1 VPSPRPGCDLLNF
14 ISVSVHRFSRHRD
27 FAPPFKLHSS
37 ETHYKPLKDNVNA
50 SRLIKAGKR
59 SSFV

>member
-1 VPSPRPGCDLLNF
+1 MSAFAR
-14 ISVSVHRFSRHRD
+14 RFSRRRD

-50 SRLIKAGKR
+50 RRLIKAGKR